1 MITEHDFLNISG
13 TQSDAYDFKKARLG
27 IIGGSGLYRIENLEN
42 IVELSLKTPYGNPS
56 NKLLIG
62 NLNGIEVVFLARH
75 GEKHTLNP
83 SEIPYKANIWA
94 MRSLNVRWLISASA
108 VGSLKENIKPCD
120 IVIPDQFIDRT
131 HQRPL
136 TYFHNGVVAHI
147 SMANPFCEIL
157 SQILSEE
164 IKKLLPKE
172 KEMHI
177 GGTYLAMEGPAFS
190 TKAESNLYR
199 DWGCSVIGMT
209 NHTEARLA
217 KEAEIAYSSLSMVT
231 DYDCWNQNSDD
242 VSVDM
247 VIKNLYEN
255 ANFAKS
261 IISAIA
267 KRISSLRPSSSFHNA
282 LKNALVT
289 PKEHVPETTKRK
301 IKLFTDK
308 YWI

>member
-1 MITEHDFLNISG
+1 MNISG
-13 TQSDAYDFKKARLG
+13 TPSDAYDLTKARLG
-27 IIGGSGLYRIENLEN
+27 IIGGSGLYRIDNLEN
-42 IVELSLKTPYGNPS
+42 IVEFSLETPYGKPS
-56 NKLLIG
+56 DKLLIG

-75 GEKHTLNP
+75 GENHTLNP

-108 VGSLKENIKPCD
+108 VGSLQENIKPCD

-136 TYFHNGVVAHI
+136 TFFNDGIVAHI
-147 SMANPFCEIL
+147 SMANPFCEVV

-164 IKKLLPKE
+164 IEKLITQGKK
-172 KEMHI
+172 MHR

-190 TKAESNLYR
+190 TKAESKLYR
-199 DWGCSVIGMT
+199 DWGCSIIGMT

-231 DYDCWNQNSDD
+231 DYDCWNQHCKN
-242 VSVDM
+242 VSVEM
-247 VIKNLYEN
+247 VIKNLMEN
-255 ANFAKS
+255 AKFARS
-261 IISAIA
+261 IISFAA
-267 KRISSLRPSSSFHNA
+267 KRISSLRPASSFHDA
-282 LKNALVT
+282 LKEALVT
-289 PKEHVPETTKRK
+289 PKEHVPEKTKNK
-301 IKLFTDK
+301 IKLFTEK